1 MSSTQGLN
9 EGFEISWMIS
19 EFFYNQTKFSQKR
32 VRSKPPTLNPRAGIM
47 KFAFQRLVRVT
58 LRCLALTS
66 SIVVSVEAP
75 VIEAVRNK
83 YPLCSSLFCIF
94 TLI

>member
-1 MSSTQGLN
+1 
-9 EGFEISWMIS
+9 MIS

-32 VRSKPPTLNPRAGIM
+32 VRSKPPTLPPRAGIM

-66 SIVVSVEAP
+66 SIVSVEAP
-75 VIEAVRNK
+75 VREAVRNK
-83 YPLCSSLFCIF
+83 YPLSSILFCIF